1 MSKRDYYDVLGVS
14 KTADDAAIKKA
25 YRKLAK
31 KYHPDTNQNVPGA
44 DEKFKEVTEAY
55 EILSD
60 EKKRKLYDQFGHAAF
75 DQSAGGGPDGG
86 AYADGGS
93 PFGAGG
99 PGGGPFGG
107 GRGFRWTDGNN
118 RTYTYYS
125 SGDGGFRRDG
135 GFSGNGGFG
144 SAEDILR
151 DLFGHDGVHQG
162 TYGPFGGSQNGSAF
176 GGDDFS
182 SRMQGHSSDVTAR
195 IRVDFNDAALGAD
208 RLISYTDPATGRPV
222 SLQVHIPAGI
232 DSGQKIRL
240 KGKGMAGSQGRPAC
254 DLFLEVEIEERKG
267 YERKG
272 KDLYTVAEI
281 PYSTA
286 VLGGEVIVPTLYG
299 NVSCKVKPGTQ
310 SGSKIRLRGKG
321 IVDMRDPK
329 KKGDQ
334 YVTVQIKV
342 PRNTSR
348 RSQDL
353 LRQYEQEIR
362 KAG

>member
-1 MSKRDYYDVLGVS
+1 MSKRDYYEVLGVP
-14 KTADDAAIKKA
+14 KTADESAIKKA

-55 EILSD
+55 EVLSD

-86 AYADGGS
+86 AYANGGS

-99 PGGGPFGG
+99 FGGDPFGG
-107 GRGFRWTDGNN
+107 SGFHWTDGNN
-118 RTYTYYS
+118 HTYTYYS
-125 SGDGGFRRDG
+125 SGDGGFHQNG
-135 GFSGNGGFG
+135 GFSGGGNYG

-151 DLFGHDGVHQG
+151 DLFGHGMHQNAGSRGGFGFETDG
-162 TYGPFGGSQNGSAF
+162 
-176 GGDDFS
+176 FS
-182 SRMQGHSSDVTAR
+182 SQAQGRSRDVTAK
-195 IRVDFNDAALGAD
+195 IHVDFNDAALGAD
-208 RLISYTDPATGRPV
+208 RIISYNDPATGRPV

-232 DSGQKIRL
+232 DNGQKIRL
-240 KGKGMAGSQGRPAC
+240 KGKGMTGPSGSAPG

-267 YERKG
+267 YERRG
-272 KDLYTVAEI
+272 KDLYTTVNI

-286 VLGGEVIVPTLYG
+286 VLGGETIVPTLYG

-310 SGSKIRLRGKG
+310 SGSRIRLKGKG
-321 IVDMRDPK
+321 IVDMRNPK
-329 KKGDQ
+329 QKGDQ
-334 YVTVQIKV
+334 YVTVQIQV
-342 PRNTSR
+342 PRQTSSR
-348 RSQDL
+348 AQDL